1 MTIRMHLA
9 PLLTAYY
16 DGQCGLCSAEM
27 NEIHALD
34 TEGDIALVDCSAPDF
49 ADEAVRSA
57 GLTRE
62 DLLGAMH
69 VHDVLGDWH
78 RGVDAIAL
86 LYATVGAPWLARAW
100 AHPLTRPI
108 TRRLYA
114 WVVAHRQMLSRLG
127 LNLVAPRVLRLFARR
142 HQQGHGPHCA
152 NGSCRVDGAAP
163 GLERFEPL
171 TTPRSKP

>member
-1 MTIRMHLA
+1 MTNTLHPS

-16 DGQCGLCSAEM
+16 DGQCRLCSAEM
-27 NEIHALD
+27 HEIQALD
-34 TEGDIALVDCSAPDF
+34 TQGDIALVDCSAPGF

-57 GLTRE
+57 GLTRA

-108 TRRLYA
+108 TRRLYP
-114 WVVAHRQMLSRLG
+114 WVVAHRQTLSRLG
-127 LNLVAPRVLRLFARR
+127 LDLVAPRVLRLFARR
-142 HQQGHGPHCA
+142 HQQRHVAHCA
-152 NGSCRVDGAAP
+152 HGSCRVDGT
-163 GLERFEPL
+163 EP
-171 TTPRSKP
+171 RA